1 MSKPFYSVRCV
12 AQTDED
18 MVARRTVYLI
28 GPQFCGGEKH
38 VIAHVFTETVLK
50 LRDEDKRNL
59 EEIPAPVREFLKWC
73 DENVIVPGVR
83 K

>member
-12 AQTDED
+12 AQTGED

-38 VIAHVFTETVLK
+38 VIAHVFPETVLEV
-50 LRDEDKRNL
+50 RGEHDRNW
-59 EEIPAPVREFLKWC
+59 EELPAPVREFLKWC
-73 DENVIVPGVR
+73 DENVTIPGVR